1 MSCSAYLTDLST
13 AIWNDLGQPTDMP
26 VSYIQS
32 KLTSNAFLGKL
43 NNLTTNCHT
52 IVSGDI
58 SPVLDINEQSLYS
71 LMYQAD
77 FYTTKVNN
85 LMDGNAISFTTI
97 QDGDSRITRVSSVD
111 MARLYR
117 DMQKELNAQL
127 NSLTLAYRQADSLA
141 RSVNYLGIDN
151 TWRGTMGYG
160 SAELEN

>member
-1 MSCSAYLTDLST
+1 MSCSAYLTDLAAS
-13 AIWNDLGQPTDMP
+13 IFNDLGQPTDMS
-26 VSYIQS
+26 VAYIQS

-52 IVSGDI
+52 I
-58 SPVLDINEQSLYS
+58 
-71 LMYQAD
+71 A
-77 FYTTKVNN
+77 
-85 LMDGNAISFTTI
+85 FTTI

-127 NSLTLAYRQADSLA
+127 NSLTLAYRQSDSLG

-151 TWRGTMGYG
+151 TWRGTVGYN
-160 SAELEN
+160 SAALEN